1 MTPSVAR
8 KKAEASDFHLSKT
21 GKRGE
26 LIQARLKDV
35 WVKFGRQFAIRLS
48 GRSCHKISVRWSLS
62 VHKKWLSP
70 VIQQGF
76 REDLFSIRLLDI
88 LLSSVKYYLSMF
100 KKCLLPVIQPGF
112 RAEIFYREHK
122 ALKDEVGWHCRK
134 SPCSMLL
141 LMDFGRRMRNC
152 DKSQVSWKRR
162 QLFRLPPNVAR
173 LAWDAFG
180 WGELQQGLR

>member
-26 LIQARLKDV
+26 LIQARWKYV
-35 WVKFGRQFAIRLS
+35 WVKFGGQFAIRLS

-62 VHKKWLSP
+62 VHKKLLSP
-70 VIQQGF
+70 GGHIFNQI
-76 REDLFSIRLLDI
+76 IRYIYHRSELY
-88 LLSSVKYYLSMF
+88 VKCYLSMH
-100 KKCLLPVIQPGF
+100 KKCFLPVIQPGF

-141 LMDFGRRMRNC
+141 LMDSGRRWEIATNHRSRGNVDNFSDFPPM
-152 DKSQVSWKRR
+152 
-162 QLFRLPPNVAR
+162 LPDLPETL
-173 LAWDAFG
+173 LAEGNFNKV
-180 WGELQQGLR
+180 

>member
-26 LIQARLKDV
+26 LIQAQLKDV

-48 GRSCHKISVRWSLS
+48 GRSSHKISDRWSLS
-62 VHKKWLSP
+62 VHKKWLS
-70 VIQQGF
+70 
-76 REDLFSIRLLDI
+76 
-88 LLSSVKYYLSMF
+88 
-100 KKCLLPVIQPGF
+100 PVIQPGF

-180 WGELQQGLR
+180 WGELQQGFKKIHIMFNKILFNIGQGASFGGGQ